1 MGCTQNTPGWKKGEM
16 VKSEKLIAIIGNGQS
31 GFTEMNPTQTGI
43 TAANQIGEKE
53 VLGNQHLMHGSGIA
67 LGDVNGDGWVDIYM
81 ARIRE
86 SNVLYINKGN
96 WAFEDATASAGVACK
111 NRYSTGSVF
120 ADVDGDRDLDLI
132 VTALGGPNSLFI
144 NNGSGIFT
152 ETILPSQLDSPGSTS
167 SALAD
172 VDNDGDLD
180 LYITNYK
187 RLAMRDSLPPPVLS
201 FENTLMELT
210 NNRWIVMPPFN
221 QHYETEVRNNI
232 LLRFEMAEVD
242 QFYLNNGKGEFE
254 FVDITQGRFTD
265 ENGQPINHHLRDWGL
280 MAQFRDINNDSHPD
294 IYICNDFH
302 ILFLCKS

>member
-1 MGCTQNTPGWKKGEM
+1 MKNYFFFFILIILFMGCTQNTPGWKKGEV
-16 VKSEKLIAIIGNGQS
+16 VKSEKLIATIGNGQS

-132 VTALGGPNSLFI
+132 VTALGGPNSL
-144 NNGSGIFT
+144 
-152 ETILPSQLDSPGSTS
+152 
-167 SALAD
+167 
-172 VDNDGDLD
+172 
-180 LYITNYK
+180 
-187 RLAMRDSLPPPVLS
+187 SL
-201 FENTLMELT
+201 
-210 NNRWIVMPPFN
+210 I
-221 QHYETEVRNNI
+221 
-232 LLRFEMAEVD
+232 
-242 QFYLNNGKGEFE
+242 
-254 FVDITQGRFTD
+254 
-265 ENGQPINHHLRDWGL
+265 
-280 MAQFRDINNDSHPD
+280 
-294 IYICNDFH
+294 H
-302 ILFLCKS
+302 I